1 MARKL
6 ELKDIK
12 KNQFRDGPAIMVIGF
27 FDGVHRGHQ
36 KIIEMCCARSRER
49 KGLSVALTFDRP
61 PLNILKNK
69 MYKKLILPY
78 KEKIEIIESLGIDI
92 IATAIAGREFLNLSP
107 EGFCDDIL
115 IGLFDIKELFIGRG
129 FRFGRDGSGDV
140 RLLKQY
146 LGRYKIKVNEISL
159 AESCGEVISSTAIRV
174 YYQKGNIRKIKELLG
189 RDPYIKGKVIKG
201 AGRGR
206 KLGFPTANIDV
217 CNSLVVPGD
226 GVYFGKIS
234 IGEYNG
240 EELPVMI
247 NIGDNPTFGGSKKW
261 VESHILDFND
271 NIYNKDI
278 RIVFLKKLREEI
290 KFETGDGLIR
300 QIKKDIDDAGVFFK
314 KDVIKK

>member
-6 ELKDIK
+6 ELKNIK
-12 KNQFRDGPAIMVIGF
+12 KDQFREGPVIMVIGF

-36 KIIEMCCARSRER
+36 KIIEMCCGRSIERE
-49 KGLSVALTFDRP
+49 GLSVALTFDRP
-61 PLNILKNK
+61 PLNILKNR

-92 IATAIAGREFLNLSP
+92 IATAGAGREFLNLSP

-146 LGRYKIKVNEISL
+146 LGTRKIKVNEISL
-159 AESCGEVISSTAIRV
+159 AESCGEVISSTAIRG
-174 YYQKGNIRKIKELLG
+174 YYQKGNIRRMKELLG
-189 RDPYIKGKVIKG
+189 RDPYIAGKVIKG

-206 KLGFPTANIDV
+206 KLGSPTANIDV
-217 CNSLVVPGD
+217 CDNLVVPGD

-234 IGEYNG
+234 IGEHDG
-240 EELPVMI
+240 GELPAII

-261 VESHILDFND
+261 VESHILDFNE
-271 NIYNKDI
+271 NIYDKDI

-290 KFETGDGLIR
+290 KFETGGRLIR

-314 KDVIKK
+314 KDVIK